1 MMKQKTSVLP
11 EWQENLVVTSHHRES
26 HAERGLSKKQDTPCA
41 AQTEVSSNSNT
52 SSHFSSGCNA
62 LPHKTRFNPI
72 WLNLLLQGSLHEP
85 GRWKWLGTRRAV
97 LVVGTPWFTWALGQG
112 LVVPPRKLPEFMSF
126 SSLMILMMV
135 DGDHP
140 FDSPAAVAASQLKPG
155 PANREVGVQCVHC
168 TCAVSPACP
177 LASSHPLSLL

>member
-11 EWQENLVVTSHHRES
+11 EWQEYLVVTSHHRES

-41 AQTEVSSNSNT
+41 AQTGVSSSSNT
-52 SSHFSSGCNA
+52 SSHFSSGYNA
-62 LPHKTRFNPI
+62 LPHKNRFNPI

-85 GRWKWLGTRRAV
+85 GRWKWLGT
-97 LVVGTPWFTWALGQG
+97 TPWFTWALGQG

-126 SSLMILMMV
+126 SSLMMI

-140 FDSPAAVAASQLKPG
+140 FDSPAAVAAAQLKPG
-155 PANREVGVQCVHC
+155 PANREVGVQCVC
-168 TCAVSPACP
+168 TACVLCLQPAHRLLLIP
-177 LASSHPLSLL
+177 SLSCS